1 MAELNT
7 GDGGGGKKGSKKVRS
22 KKQNSKVDLTA
33 MVDLAFLLIT
43 FFMLTTSLSKPQ
55 SMDLGLPDKDDDPT
69 KNKDVKVDE
78 NRTMTILLGDD
89 NKMKMYMGLL
99 ATPKIAPKDMA
110 YGKEGIRK
118 ELLKQRDAVIQY
130 TGNKDKGLI
139 VIIKPSKKSSY
150 RNLVD
155 ILDEMAI
162 TDVPTYAI
170 VNDYTPEESKLIG
183 VDNAGAA
190 TAGPDAAATT
200 EAPAAE

>member
-22 KKQNSKVDLTA
+22 KKLNSKVDLTA

-55 SMDLGLPDKDDDPT
+55 SMDLGLPDKDQDPN

-78 NRTMTILLGDD
+78 NRTMTILLGDN
-89 NKMKMYMGLL
+89 NKMKIYMGLL
-99 ATPKIAPKDMA
+99 DAPKVAPKDMT

-118 ELLKQRDAVIQY
+118 ELLKRKDEVFKY
-130 TGNKDKGLI
+130 TGTKDKGMI
-139 VIIKPSKKSSY
+139 VIIKPSKKSNY

-162 TDVPTYAI
+162 VDVPTYAI
-170 VNDYTPEESKLIG
+170 VNDFSPEESKLIG
-183 VDNAGAA
+183 VDNAGTPDTPAPTAA
-190 TAGPDAAATT
+190 TP
-200 EAPAAE
+200 

>member
-7 GDGGGGKKGSKKVRS
+7 GDSGGKKGSGKVRS

-55 SMDLGLPDKDDDPT
+55 SMDLGLPDKDPLDKTPP
-69 KNKDVKVDE
+69 VKVDE
-78 NRTMTILLGDD
+78 NRTMTIMLGEN
-89 NKMKMYMGLL
+89 NKMMYYMGLL
-99 ATPKIAPKDMA
+99 ATPKVAPKDIV

-118 ELLKQRDAVIQY
+118 ELLKEKKLVIEY

-139 VIIKPSKKSSY
+139 VIIKPSKKSTY

-162 TDVPTYAI
+162 ADVPTYAI
-170 VNDYTPEESKLIG
+170 VNDYSPEEKKLIG
-183 VDNAGAA
+183 VGGAS
-190 TAGPDAAATT
+190 
-200 EAPAAE
+200 EAPASAPANP